1 MTDYDYEQ
9 TISPPPPV
17 LFECSL
23 KAELILLHSFDAFD
37 IDCRCAALLLQYG
50 YEMMGILGLCDNV
63 TSARHCAKLTLR
75 SHFISLQTKQRSSVH
90 HKYGIR
96 LSC

>member
-1 MTDYDYEQ
+1 MTMTKYSEQ
-9 TISPPPPV
+9 TIFPPPPV

-50 YEMMGILGLCDNV
+50 YEMMGILGLCDIRASDICPTV
-63 TSARHCAKLTLR
+63 CQTDITSLTFHIFANEAKVKCP
-75 SHFISLQTKQRSSVH
+75 S
-90 HKYGIR
+90 
-96 LSC
+96 